1 MTPKEKA
8 EELFVKFNKDGLYKI
23 SSIINRHIRK
33 EIIKQCAL
41 IAVNE
46 VIKVCPYFD
55 EKKRD
60 TEDQFSAFDFQFVS
74 YWQEVKHEINQL

>member
-1 MTPKEKA
+1 MEKLTAKEKA

-41 IAVNE
+41 IAV
-46 VIKVCPYFD
+46 D
-55 EKKRD
+55 EILNNFGRA
-60 TEDQFSAFDFQFVS
+60 TEGKQHYTDYNTIEF
-74 YWQEVKHEINQL
+74 YTKVKHEIEHL